1 MLRHRVN
8 LDSTLALHEARREN
22 PNEDRIKAV
31 RNMADFTVRYH
42 RAGGSVTIGS
52 HGKVPNAPPGFGFHR
67 ELEMHVE
74 AGMSPSDALQA
85 ATRVGARALRLEDRG
100 VIAKGKLAD
109 LVVLD
114 GDPLQD
120 ISNLRRVHAVI
131 LGRQDSRPRRPACVP

>member
-1 MLRHRVN
+1 
-8 LDSTLALHEARREN
+8 
-22 PNEDRIKAV
+22 
-31 RNMADFTVRYH
+31 
-42 RAGGSVTIGS
+42 
-52 HGKVPNAPPGFGFHR
+52 
-67 ELEMHVE
+67 
-74 AGMSPSDALQA
+74 MSPSDALQA

-131 LGRQDSRPRRPACVP
+131 LGGKILDREALLQNR